1 MVNVE
6 MYITD
11 GCKYSIVKKTH
22 APFRFKNEC
31 IVTVYVISSHVC
43 LFSKLEDWRK
53 SALFYNNIRTQR
65 I

>member
-1 MVNVE
+1 MVNGE
-6 MYITD
+6 LYSTD
-11 GCKYSIVKKTH
+11 GCKYSIVKKTCVTFH
-22 APFRFKNEC
+22 FKNAC
-31 IVTVYVISSHVC
+31 IITVYVISSHVC